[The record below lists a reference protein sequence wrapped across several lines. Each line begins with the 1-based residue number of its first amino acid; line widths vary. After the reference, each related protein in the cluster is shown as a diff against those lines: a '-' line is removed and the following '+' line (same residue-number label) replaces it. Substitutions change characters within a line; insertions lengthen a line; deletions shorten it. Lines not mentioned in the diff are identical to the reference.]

1 MIKIEKLNAA
11 KAVFLRDGV
20 EQPVFLHALLTPKE
34 YKTLKVLE
42 GSLVVSIDEQEVVT
56 VSATSAPAEVPK
68 AVAQVEEPAAP
79 AEEPKSEESSEPAVE
94 APAAPAIKTIVQ
106 PKARTAK

>member
-1 MIKIEKLNAA
+1 MIKIEKLNTA

-56 VSATSAPAEVPK
+56 VSATSEAEVPK
-68 AVAQVEEPAAP
+68 AVAQVEETPAP
-79 AEEPKSEESSEPAVE
+79 AEEPKSEEQSEPAVE